1 MAEKTVYLSF
11 GSNVGERGA
20 NLRAA
25 IAALDGAGVRTTRV
39 SAFYET
45 EPVDFLEQAW
55 FSKCVVEGETEVT
68 ALGLLRSLREIETRM
83 GSKKLVAKGPRLID
97 MDILLY
103 GAETI
108 DTPELQV
115 PHPRMHLRRF
125 VLVPLAEIAPQVVHP
140 TMKMTVAELLEQTPD
155 RSVVRQTEEGIRSRP
170 VPLRLPAGKMR
181 QLVRCSRRRWSVMCL
196 GWRASSS
203 IWASLPSVISRQR

>member
-1 MAEKTVYLSF
+1 MAEKTVYLSL
-11 GSNVGERGA
+11 GSNVGDREE

-25 IAALDGAGVRTTRV
+25 IAALGEASVRVTCV
-39 SAFYET
+39 SSFYET

-55 FSKCVVEGETEVT
+55 FLNCAVEGETEGP
-68 ALGLLRSLREIETRM
+68 ALELMRALRGIELRM

-103 GAETI
+103 GSETI

-125 VLVPLAEIAPQVVHP
+125 VLVPLVEIAAEALHP
-140 TMKMTVAELLEQTPD
+140 SLKKTVKQLLEETPD
-155 RSVVRQTEEGIRSRP
+155 RSMVRRFH
-170 VPLRLPAGKMR
+170 
-181 QLVRCSRRRWSVMCL
+181 
-196 GWRASSS
+196 RAK
-203 IWASLPSVISRQR
+203 

>member
-1 MAEKTVYLSF
+1 MAEKTVYLSL
-11 GSNVGERGA
+11 GSNVGERKE

-25 IAALDGAGVRTTRV
+25 IAALADAGVRVTRV
-39 SAFYET
+39 SPFYET

-55 FSKCVVEGETEVT
+55 FLNCAVEGETGVPPLE
-68 ALGLLRSLREIETRM
+68 LLRALRGIELRM

-108 DTPELQV
+108 DTPELRV

-125 VLVPLAEIAPQVVHP
+125 VLVPLAEIAPEAAHP
-140 TMKMTVAELLEQTPD
+140 SLKKTVKQLLEETPD
-155 RSVVRQTEEGIRSRP
+155 RSTVRRFD
-170 VPLRLPAGKMR
+170 
-181 QLVRCSRRRWSVMCL
+181 
-196 GWRASSS
+196 RAK
-203 IWASLPSVISRQR
+203 

>member
-1 MAEKTVYLSF
+1 MAEKTVYLSL
-11 GSNVGERGA
+11 GSNVGERKE

-25 IAALDGAGVRTTRV
+25 IAALADAGVRVTRV
-39 SAFYET
+39 SSFYET

-55 FSKCVVEGETEVT
+55 FLNCAVEGVTEVP
-68 ALGLLRSLREIETRM
+68 ALELLRALRGIELRM

-103 GAETI
+103 GSETI

-125 VLVPLAEIAPQVVHP
+125 VLVPLAEIAPEAVHP
-140 TMKMTVAELLEQTPD
+140 SLKRTVKQLLEETPD
-155 RSVVRQTEEGIRSRP
+155 RSTVRRFDS
-170 VPLRLPAGKMR
+170 AK
-181 QLVRCSRRRWSVMCL
+181 
-196 GWRASSS
+196 
-203 IWASLPSVISRQR
+203 